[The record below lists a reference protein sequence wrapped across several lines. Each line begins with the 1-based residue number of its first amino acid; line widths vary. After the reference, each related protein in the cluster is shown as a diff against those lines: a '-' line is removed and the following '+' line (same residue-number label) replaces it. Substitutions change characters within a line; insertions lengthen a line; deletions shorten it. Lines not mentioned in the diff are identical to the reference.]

1 MANVIYA
8 TVKGKQQGLISAGCS
23 SMDSIGNKGQTGHL
37 DQILINSLNYAM
49 NREQHVSH
57 HPVVFTKPID
67 KSSPLLGVAISS
79 NESLEVL
86 FEFYRTNASGAQ
98 ELYFTILLTDATI
111 SDISGSHPHSS
122 THSGAQPQETISLKY
137 KSITWNH
144 IIAGTSGYSIWDDRV
159 Y

>member
-8 TVKGKQQGLISAGCS
+8 TLKGKQQGLISAGCS
-23 SMDSIGNKGQTGHL
+23 SMDSIGNKGQAGHL

-49 NREQHVSH
+49 SREQHVSH

-111 SDISGSHPHSS
+111 SDISGSHPHSI

-137 KSITWNH
+137 KSITWSH

>member
-23 SMDSIGNKGQTGHL
+23 SMDSIGNKGQAGHL

-49 NREQHVSH
+49 SREQHVSH

-111 SDISGSHPHSS
+111 SDISGSHPHSIN
-122 THSGAQPQETISLKY
+122 PQRRT
-137 KSITWNH
+137 TARNH
-144 IIAGTSGYSIWDDRV
+144 LFEIQEYYLEPYHCGHQWLQYLG
-159 Y
+159 